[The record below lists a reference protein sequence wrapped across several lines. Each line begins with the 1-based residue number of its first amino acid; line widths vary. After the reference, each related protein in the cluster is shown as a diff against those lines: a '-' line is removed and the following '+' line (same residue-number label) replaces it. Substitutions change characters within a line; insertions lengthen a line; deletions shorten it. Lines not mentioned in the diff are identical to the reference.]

1 MDKYG
6 YTIYRVKDNDF
17 ICHIEILD
25 EYNAPC
31 FEPGF
36 MNWNNEKNAIFSS
49 KKFKIINIYDEYNN
63 IIINNII
70 NDISND
76 TINNVYTDEI
86 YFAENKEVICERYKL
101 EKYFYKY
108 YPKNKTEHIEIFKL
122 SKNMTPE
129 GAKKY
134 LYNRKNIK
142 NNHIGIQKI
151 YSNEGYLCSEFFHIN
166 GIKNGK
172 YIIYDFYN
180 KDLIEDKIQ
189 CIIDFVEDVP
199 ITIFNL

>member
-1 MDKYG
+1 MKYG
-6 YTIYRVKDNDF
+6 YTIYSVKDNDF

-25 EYNAPC
+25 EYNSPC

-36 MNWNNEKNAIFSS
+36 MNEDNKKNAIYSS
-49 KKFKIINIYDEYNN
+49 IKFKIINIYDEYNN
-63 IIINNII
+63 ILI
-70 NDISND
+70 NDISNNI
-76 TINNVYTDEI
+76 INNVYTDEI
-86 YFAENKEVICERYKL
+86 YFAENKEVICEHYKL
-101 EKYFYKY
+101 KKYFYEY
-108 YPKNKTEHIEIFKL
+108 YPTNFIEHHERWEIY
-122 SKNMTPE
+122 KNMTPE

-151 YSNEGYLCSEFFHIN
+151 YTEEGYLSAEFFHIN

-180 KDLIEDKIQ
+180 KDFIEDKIQ
-189 CIIDFVEDVP
+189 CVIDFVEDVP
-199 ITIFNL
+199 ITIYNL